1 MLVSNDWKDYECID
15 AGNGEKLERWKNV
28 ILRRPD
34 PWALWTHKNA
44 SVWNNYHAIYHRSDK
59 GGGYWENIK
68 KFPEFW
74 TINYKNLRFN
84 IKQMAFKVSPTGFK
98 HTGLF
103 PEQAANWDFI
113 INKIK
118 TAKRDIKVLNLFA
131 YTGGATM
138 AASYAGA
145 VEVVHVDAS
154 AGMNEWAKEN
164 AKLSHLEN
172 NKIRYICDDC
182 LKFVERE
189 KRRGHKYDAIIMD
202 PPTYGRGPAKELWK
216 FEDSLNKLIDSCI
229 DILSDDPLFLLISS
243 YTKGITPEILKNVLN
258 TSIEGKLKN
267 GIITTDEIGLKI
279 TNTNMI
285 LPCGIYGRWEKNE
298 N

>member
-15 AGNGEKLERWKNV
+15 AGNGEKLERWKDI

-34 PWALWTHKNA
+34 PWALWTHDE
-44 SVWNNYHAIYHRSDK
+44 SDIWNNYHAIYHRSDK

-74 TINYKNLRFN
+74 TVKYKDLT
-84 IKQMAFKVSPTGFK
+84 FKVSPK

-103 PEQAANWDFI
+103 PEKEANWDFI
-113 INKIK
+113 IDKIK
-118 TAKRDIKVLNLFA
+118 NSNRKIKVLNLFA
-131 YTGGATM
+131 YTGAATM
-138 AASYAGA
+138 AASFAGA
-145 VEVVHVDAS
+145 IEVVHVDAS
-154 AGMNEWAKEN
+154 SGMNEWAKEN

-189 KRRGHKYDAIIMD
+189 KRRGNKYDAIIMD
-202 PPTYGRGPAKELWK
+202 PPTYGRGPSKELWR

-229 DILSDDPLFLLISS
+229 DILSDEPLFLLISS
-243 YTKGITPEILKNVLN
+243 YTKGITPEILKNVLQ
-258 TSIEGKLKN
+258 TSVKNKLKN
-267 GIITTDEIGLKI
+267 GIIKTDEIGIKI
-279 TNTNMI
+279 SSRNMT
-285 LPCGIYGRWEKNE
+285 LPCGVYGRWESNE

>member
-15 AGNGEKLERWKNV
+15 AGNGEKLERWGSI

-34 PWALWTHKNA
+34 PWALWVHEKSNDW
-44 SVWNNYHAIYHRSDK
+44 SNYHALYHRSDK

-74 TINYKNLRFN
+74 TINYKEL
-84 IKQMAFKVSPTGFK
+84 KFKVSPTGFK

-103 PEQAANWDFI
+103 LEQSANWDFI
-113 INKIK
+113 IDKIK
-118 TAKRDIKVLNLFA
+118 NAKRPIKVLNLFA

-138 AASYAGA
+138 AASFAGA
-145 VEVVHVDAS
+145 IEVVHVDAS
-154 AGMNEWAKEN
+154 KGMNDWAKEN
-164 AKLSHLEN
+164 AVLSHLEN

-189 KRRGHKYDAIIMD
+189 KKRGNKYDAIIMD
-202 PPTYGRGPAKELWK
+202 PPTYGRGPSKELWR

-229 DILSDDPLFLLISS
+229 EILSDKPLFLLISS
-243 YTKGITPEILKNVLN
+243 YTKGITPEILKNILI
-258 TSIEGKLKN
+258 TSIGKKLPN
-267 GIITTDEIGLKI
+267 GKITTDELGLKI
-279 TNTNMI
+279 TNSHLV
-285 LPCGIYGRWEKNE
+285 LPCGIYGRWESNE
-298 N
+298 D

>member
-1 MLVSNDWKDYECID
+1 MLVSNSWVDYECID
-15 AGNGEKLERWKNV
+15 AGNAEKLERWKDV
-28 ILRRPD
+28 ILRRPE
-34 PWALWTHKNA
+34 PWALWTHKQ
-44 SVWNNYHAIYHRSDK
+44 NNIWESYHAIYHRSDK
-59 GGGYWENIK
+59 GGGYWEKNHN
-68 KFPEFW
+68 FPEFW
-74 TINYKNLRFN
+74 TVKYKDLT
-84 IKQMAFKVSPTGFK
+84 FKVSPTGFK

-113 INKIK
+113 INKIRN
-118 TAKRDIKVLNLFA
+118 ANRPIKVLNLFA

-154 AGMNEWAKEN
+154 QGMNDWAKEN

-189 KRRGHKYDAIIMD
+189 KRRGNKYDAIIMD
-202 PPTYGRGPAKELWK
+202 PPTYGRGPSKELWR

-229 DILSDDPLFLLISS
+229 DILSDKPLFLLISS
-243 YTKGITPEILKNVLN
+243 YTKGITPVILQNIIN
-258 TSIEGKLKN
+258 TSIEGKLKD
-267 GIITTDEIGLKI
+267 GVVSTDEIGLKI
-279 TNTNMI
+279 TKSNMI
-285 LPCGIYGRWEKNE
+285 LPCGVYGRWECNE
-298 N
+298 ENS

>member
-1 MLVSNDWKDYECID
+1 MLISNNWKDYECID
-15 AGNGEKLERWKNV
+15 AGNGEKLERWGSI

-34 PWALWTHKNA
+34 PWALWTHKNDNI
-44 SVWNNYHAIYHRSDK
+44 WNSYHAIYHRNDK
-59 GGGYWENIK
+59 GGGYWENKK
-68 KFPEFW
+68 KFNEFW
-74 TINYKNLRFN
+74 TIKYKNLT
-84 IKQMAFKVSPTGFK
+84 FKVSPTGFK

-113 INKIK
+113 IDKISN
-118 TAKRDIKVLNLFA
+118 AKRPIKVLNLFA
-131 YTGGATM
+131 YTGGATI
-138 AASYAGA
+138 ASSYAGA

-154 AGMNEWAKEN
+154 QGINEWAKEN

-202 PPTYGRGPAKELWK
+202 PPTYGRGPSKELWK

-229 DILSDDPLFLLISS
+229 DILSDNPLFLLISS
-243 YTKGITPEILKNVLN
+243 YTKGITPEILKNILI
-258 TSIEGKLKN
+258 TSVKDKLKN
-267 GIITTDEIGLKI
+267 GKISTDEIGLKI
-279 TNTNMI
+279 TNSSLV
-285 LPCGIYGRWEKNE
+285 LPCGVYGRWENNE